1 MDIKEFEKPN
11 RPSNREA
18 NAITRE
24 SLFEALLILVEKKP
38 FEKITVSELV
48 KRAGVSR
55 TAFYRNYTSI
65 TQIVEERLL
74 GLLDTLRASLAEP
87 HYADNMRSWYFDML
101 VYLKENHAFV
111 LEILLRATHADFLE
125 MRVLGGIYEKMGRI
139 PEKRLGYTAFNGAA
153 RELLTHWV
161 LGGCTGDVGELSD
174 MLYRLQQLCFE

>member
-1 MDIKEFEKPN
+1 MNIKEFERPN

-55 TAFYRNYTSI
+55 TAFYRNYNSI
-65 TQIVEERLL
+65 TEIIEERLL

-87 HYADNMRSWYFDML
+87 RYAADMRSWYFDML
-101 VYLKENHAFV
+101 TYLRDSHSFM
-111 LEILLRATHADFLE
+111 LGILLKATHADFLE
-125 MRVLGGIYEKMGRI
+125 MRVLGGVFEKMARQ
-139 PEKRLGYTAFNGAA
+139 PEKHLAFTAFNGAA
-153 RELLTHWV
+153 REMLCQWV
-161 LGGCTGDVGELSD
+161 IGGCKGDVRELSD
-174 MLYRLQQLCFE
+174 MLYKLQKICFE

>member
-1 MDIKEFEKPN
+1 MDIKEFERPS

-18 NAITRE
+18 NAITRD

-55 TAFYRNYTSI
+55 TAFYRNYNSI
-65 TQIVEERLL
+65 TEIVEERLF

-87 HYADNMRSWYFDML
+87 HYAENMRLWYFDML
-101 VYLKENHAFV
+101 SYLKDNHAFM

-125 MRVLGGIYEKMGRI
+125 MRVLGGFFERMSKL

-153 RELLTHWV
+153 RELLSLWV
-161 LGGCTGDVGELSD
+161 LGGCEGDVGEMAD
-174 MLYRLQQLCFE
+174 MLFKLQLLCFE

>member
-24 SLFEALLILVEKKP
+24 SLFEALLILVKKKP
-38 FEKITVSELV
+38 FDKITVSELV

-55 TAFYRNYTSI
+55 TAFYRNYNSI
-65 TQIVEERLL
+65 TQIVEERLF

-87 HYADNMRSWYFDML
+87 HYAADIRSWYFDML
-101 VYLKENHAFV
+101 TYLKETHAFM

-125 MRVLGGIYEKMGRI
+125 MRVLGGIFEKMARL

-153 RELLTHWV
+153 REMLSHWV
-161 LGGCTGDVGELSD
+161 LGGCAGDVGELSD
-174 MLYRLQQLCFE
+174 MLFRLQVVCFE

>member
-1 MDIKEFEKPN
+1 MDIKEFERPN

-55 TAFYRNYTSI
+55 TAFYRNYNSI
-65 TQIVEERLL
+65 SEIVEERLL
-74 GLLDTLRASLAEP
+74 GLLDTLRASLDEP
-87 HYADNMRSWYFDML
+87 RYAANMHSWYFDML
-101 VYLKENHAFV
+101 TYLKENHAFM

-125 MRVLGGIYEKMGRI
+125 MRVLGGVYEKMSKL

-153 RELLTHWV
+153 REMLSLWV
-161 LGGCTGDVGELSD
+161 LGGCAGDVGELSD
-174 MLYRLQQLCFE
+174 MLFKLQRLCFE

>member
-1 MDIKEFEKPN
+1 MDIKEFERPS

-87 HYADNMRSWYFDML
+87 HYAEDSRLWYFDML
-101 VYLKENHAFV
+101 TYLKENHAFM

-125 MRVLGGIYEKMGRI
+125 MRVLGGVYERMARLPK
-139 PEKRLGYTAFNGAA
+139 KRLGYTAFNGAA
-153 RELLTHWV
+153 REMLFHWV
-161 LGGCTGDVGELSD
+161 LGGCKGDVGELAD
-174 MLYRLQQLCFE
+174 MLFRLQGLCFG